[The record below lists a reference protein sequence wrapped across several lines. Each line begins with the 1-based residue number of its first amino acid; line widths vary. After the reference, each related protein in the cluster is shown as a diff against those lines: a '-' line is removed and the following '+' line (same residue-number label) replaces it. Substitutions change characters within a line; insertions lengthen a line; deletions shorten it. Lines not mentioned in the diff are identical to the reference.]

1 MDEDKIQEITKQ
13 EEANRED
20 IGKRHFVSMDLKKSV
35 EMANIR
41 RRNILKLKYI
51 ATQQR
56 NMKQQ
61 QQQQKQKQQQTQQEK
76 NKNLNKKIKFGLI
89 FIKK

>member
-1 MDEDKIQEITKQ
+1 
-13 EEANRED
+13 
-20 IGKRHFVSMDLKKSV
+20 MDLKKSV

-61 QQQQKQKQQQTQQEK
+61 QQQQQQKQKQQQTQQEK